1 MQVSECRARE
11 VVGGCDV
18 KHAGWQAMKHFQ
30 QDRQIEPDAILLC
43 RTLTVEHA
51 AGYRDVTIRCLARDG
66 ERTFHLDLVFS
77 AFDAIRL
84 GHCMSQVSAIAWED
98 GNRPIDARPDESD
111 RDLWQ
116 SATDAAR

>member
-1 MQVSECRARE
+1 MQVSERRAHE
-11 VVGGCDV
+11 VVGECDV
-18 KHAGWQAMKHFQ
+18 KHAGWQAMKLRQ
-30 QDRQIEPDAILLC
+30 QDRQVEPDAILLC

-51 AGYRDVTIRCLARDG
+51 AGYRDVTIRCLARNG
-66 ERTFHLDLVFS
+66 ERTFHLDLIFP

-84 GHCMSQVSAIAWED
+84 GHYMSQISAMSWEG

-111 RDLWQ
+111 RDLRQ

>member
-1 MQVSECRARE
+1 M
-11 VVGGCDV
+11 

-66 ERTFHLDLVFS
+66 ERTFHLDLIFA
-77 AFDAIRL
+77 AFDAIHL
-84 GHCMSQVSAIAWED
+84 GHYMSQVSVVAWD
-98 GNRPIDARPDESD
+98 GGNRPIDAQPDESG
-111 RDLWQ
+111 RDLQQ
-116 SATDAAR
+116 SATAAAR